1 MPLLRK
7 EFWNRS
13 RNGLVFVLESNE
25 PCCCHRHRKMLYRLW
40 ETFLCAYASGS
51 AQSKPI
57 LIRYSIRLS
66 MSLVWKTSKQIS
78 SITGATYLPPPPP
91 PARLYDTWPSV
102 AAFKDLNKNTII
114 LIKLF
119 WRPDSILRISVNLES
134 VQNTSKWGLIIGP
147 PPIPWPVPVP
157 VPVPVPRPNPWDP
170 GDWEDRLSWRRMPIS
185 GDPGQCVVVC
195 AQLSSGMSCTD
206 VT

>member
-1 MPLLRK
+1 MPLVRK
-7 EFWNRS
+7 GFWNRS
-13 RNGLVFVLESNE
+13 RNGLLFELKSNE
-25 PCCCHRHRKMLYRLW
+25 PCCCHSHKTLYRLW
-40 ETFLCAYASGS
+40 GIFLSAYASGS

-57 LIRYSIRLS
+57 LIRYSIKLS

-78 SITGATYLPPPPP
+78 SITGAIYLPPPPP
-91 PARLYDTWPSV
+91 TRLCDTWPSV

-114 LIKLF
+114 LIKQF

-134 VQNTSKWGLIIGP
+134 VQNTSKWGLIMGP

-157 VPVPVPRPNPWDP
+157 VPRPHPWDP
-170 GDWEDRLSWRRMPIS
+170 GDWEDRLSWRRMPMS
-185 GDPGQCVVVC
+185 GDPGPCVVVC
-195 AQLSSGMSCTD
+195 AVLSSGMSSTD